1 MNLHSEPE
9 GERYDVIIVGSGM
22 GGLSAGAL
30 LARAGQK
37 VLVVERHDRPGGYAH
52 AFRRKRYL
60 FDAAVHLAG
69 GCEPTAGGHGGLIDV
84 LLRALG
90 VRDQCAF
97 ERVDPF
103 YTAMFPG
110 MTLAAPVGAE
120 PFAESLAGRFPH
132 QAGQIRA
139 LVGLCVQAAREM
151 RAFPA
156 AAGQSGPGGPG
167 QRFPTLLRYHSA
179 TLGEVMDQS
188 LTDQPA
194 RAAFAAL
201 WPYVGLPPSRLS
213 FLHWAAMLVSYIEE
227 GAYYC
232 RGSFQTMVNA
242 VVDGLRAHGG
252 ELLLRAGVRRILTQ
266 NGRVEGVM
274 LEHGARV
281 QAPVVISNADA
292 VQTFTELIGID
303 NLPPGYAAALGA
315 LQPSLSGFVLYM
327 ATSLDLRQ
335 TAAAHELFRYKSWD
349 HDRVYAGMADGTPT
363 GMIISAPTLSD
374 PSLAPAG
381 EHLLTVTAMLPYG
394 WAPSWRQEKARY
406 AELVLDEVEAVL
418 PGLRDSLTFVEGAS
432 PRTLERYTLN
442 QAGAMYGWDPSPGQ
456 AGAGRLAQ
464 TGPIRGL
471 YLAGHWTRPG
481 GGVYG
486 VVASGLQA
494 ARLVLGSPTEADFW
508 RALGAS
514 GPPAPAVASAAPAG
528 ASSPAAVRT
537 LAPAGRDAAPAAAER
552 FLEGFGA

>member
-1 MNLHSEPE
+1 
-9 GERYDVIIVGSGM
+9 
-22 GGLSAGAL
+22 
-30 LARAGQK
+30 
-37 VLVVERHDRPGGYAH
+37 
-52 AFRRKRYL
+52 YL
-60 FDAAVHLAG
+60 FDAAVHLVG
-69 GCEPTAGGHGGLIDV
+69 GCEPTASGHGGLIDV
-84 LLRALG
+84 LLRTLG
-90 VRDQCAF
+90 VRDQCSF

-110 MTLAAPVGAE
+110 TTLAAPLGAE
-120 PFAESLAGRFPH
+120 AFAESLAAPFPH

-139 LVGLCVQAAREM
+139 LIGLCVQAAREM

-156 AAGQSGPGGPG
+156 AAGQSAPGGPG
-167 QRFPTLLRYHSA
+167 QRFPTLLRYHGA

-188 LTDQPA
+188 LTDQ
-194 RAAFAAL
+194 RVKAAFAAL

-252 ELLLRAGVRRILTQ
+252 ELLLRAGVRRILIQ
-266 NGRVEGVM
+266 SGRVQGVM

-292 VQTFTELIGID
+292 LQTFAELVGLE
-303 NLPPGYAAALGA
+303 NLPSGYAAALGA
-315 LQPSLSGFVLYM
+315 LRPSLSGFILYL
-327 ATSLDLRQ
+327 ATGLDLRQ

-349 HDRVYAGMADGTPT
+349 HDRVYAGMADGTPA
-363 GMIISAPTLSD
+363 GLIISAPTLSD

-394 WAPSWRQEKARY
+394 WASSWRREKARY
-406 AELVLDEVEAVL
+406 AELVLDEVESVL

-442 QAGAMYGWDPSPGQ
+442 QAGAMYGWDPSPSQ
-456 AGAGRLAQ
+456 AGAARLAQ
-464 TGPIRGL
+464 SGPIRGL

-494 ARLVLGSPTEADFW
+494 AELVLGCPTEADFW

-514 GPPAPAVASAAPAG
+514 GPAAVEAH
-528 ASSPAAVRT
+528 SPAAIRARV
-537 LAPAGRDAAPAAAER
+537 PAGRPAAVGVAAAAAAER